1 MEVCESERWKL
12 ESPLKCKV
20 RSRMFQM
27 IHQNFAVKKT
37 IILCSLLYF
46 SFLLFDITIVF
57 PINARELRHTRSVI
71 TLLARCGNVQVDKK
85 KYDSMHAFNSNV
97 ACRQ

>member
-27 IHQNFAVKKT
+27 IHQNFAVKKNDHPLFLV
-37 IILCSLLYF
+37 IFFF
-46 SFLLFDITIVF
+46 SSFRYHDRF
-57 PINARELRHTRSVI
+57 PHKRERAS
-71 TLLARCGNVQVDKK
+71 A
-85 KYDSMHAFNSNV
+85 HAKRDYSTGTMREC
-97 ACRQ
+97 ASG